1 MQLLMKNIRLILS
14 IFLFFAAIPLAQA
27 APVVDNKAE
36 GKRLCQLGRYSEAKP
51 FLEKAIRQNESQQLV
66 EQQKAK
72 EGYSAEAD
80 AGELSAEEQAELKK
94 AQHE

>member
-1 MQLLMKNIRLILS
+1 MNVPVFTTQLKTVQVNLVNSIHNI
-14 IFLFFAAIPLAQA
+14 F
-27 APVVDNKAE
+27 E
-36 GKRLCQLGRYSEAKP
+36 LGV
-51 FLEKAIRQNESQQLV
+51 EKAIRQNESQQLV